1 MKQRTRRTMLFAGAL
16 VVSVTVPTAV
26 TQAQQQGNLMDSI
39 SEYMTKENVGKAVGG
54 ILGGV
59 LGSQI
64 GHGSGKTAATIVG
77 ALAGYMIGGEVGSR
91 MQESD
96 RDGLAVSTATAI
108 QTGQP
113 QTWSNPDTGVRTEV
127 RVEEARPMMDTGSSR
142 MPALEM
148 INQYYVAKGDSHVRA
163 GPGTNYPIV
172 GLLLATETVPVV
184 GRVIGEDWYMVS
196 QGGRGHGYVYAPL
209 LVRADRQPAD
219 SNAIRADAG
228 SDLGGAQLA
237 QPECTLVTQKVTM
250 PDGRSVSEQFR
261 ACQTADGSWEVV

>member
-1 MKQRTRRTMLFAGAL
+1 MMLAGAL
-16 VVSVTVPTAV
+16 MVSVTLPTAFI
-26 TQAQQQGNLMDSI
+26 QAQQQSDMMDRI
-39 SEYMTKENVGKAVGG
+39 SEYMTKQNVGKAVGG

-59 LGSQI
+59 LGSKI

-96 RDGLAVSTATAI
+96 RDGLAESTATAI
-108 QTGQP
+108 QTGQA

-127 RVEEARPMMDTGSSR
+127 RVEEARAIVDTGPSR
-142 MPALEM
+142 IPALELV
-148 INQYYVAKGDSHVRA
+148 NQYYVAKVDSHVRA

-172 GLLLATETVPVV
+172 GLLVATETVPVV
-184 GRVIGEDWYMVS
+184 GRVIGEDWYMIS

-209 LVRADRQPAD
+209 LVRADRQPID
-219 SNAIRADAG
+219 DNAIRADAG
-228 SDLGGAQLA
+228 SNLGGVQLE
-237 QPECTLVTQKVTM
+237 QPECSLVTQKVTM

-261 ACQTADGSWEVV
+261 ACRTADGSWEVL